1 MCAPARRVFVSS
13 TALAANFGGTMGAD
27 AKCQSLANAANLQG
41 TWKAWVSDTTSS
53 PSARFAQATVSYRLL
68 DGTLVASS
76 WTALTSGT
84 LANSIH
90 LNENARP
97 FQNGS
102 EVWTATGVDG
112 TLLVDACTSFTD
124 ASNGNA
130 SWAAEGLADQTGSK
144 WTNAY
149 TQFCDRT
156 AHIYCFEQ

>member
-1 MCAPARRVFVSS
+1 MRTRAPRLHLEHRAGGQLRRLHGRGREVPVARERGEP
-13 TALAANFGGTMGAD
+13 A
-27 AKCQSLANAANLQG
+27 G

-53 PSARFAQATVSYRLL
+53 PSARFAQVTVSYRLL

-84 LANSIH
+84 LANSIR
-90 LNENARP
+90 LNENTQP

-112 TLLVDACTSFTD
+112 TLLVHACTSFTD